1 VKRRTSAARLAIL
14 WLTLAL
20 PGSSAHAAS
29 KPQCWDCVERLT
41 MELPEVNPSED
52 PEYEKGLSP
61 ASVLP
66 ALSQCSLDD
75 SEIPDLKRIIDIFT
89 EALVDGG
96 GTAYVKD
103 HLASMPQLN
112 AVDRAKLID
121 GAVQSLDSTL
131 RHLIDHNCR
140 ILLKS
145 LFDDGAGQAW
155 ILRMIQL
162 GREYDATISDVKQR

>member
-1 VKRRTSAARLAIL
+1 LASPGLSAGAE
-14 WLTLAL
+14 
-20 PGSSAHAAS
+20 P
-29 KPQCWDCVERLT
+29 KPQCWDCVERLA
-41 MELPEVNPSED
+41 MELPEINPIED

-66 ALSQCSLDD
+66 ALSRCSLDD

-89 EALVDGG
+89 EALVEGG
-96 GTAYVKD
+96 GTAYVED
-103 HLASMPQLN
+103 HLALMPQLS
-112 AVDRAKLID
+112 ADDRAKLID

-145 LFDDGAGQAW
+145 LFDDGAGRAW
-155 ILRMIQL
+155 LLRMIQL
-162 GREYDATISDVKQR
+162 GREYDATMSDAEQR